1 MCEGRTQFIQFLC
14 VCMLMYVLV
23 YICTHGSRLPNP
35 KYLLLYVYACS
46 TCTSTHIHTCKWC
59 LDPIY
64 FCVSVYVSEFMH
76 ACGGQRTTLGII
88 PQVLFIFNFFYY
100 CIICFRQG
108 LSLELTKNTRTL
120 TVYPTTC
127 LSLLPVLGTQALKDR
142 LMSIWVVRLTLNISL
157 SLQSK
162 PSLTEPSPRPLIISH
177 SGYLCISL

>member
-14 VCMLMYVLV
+14 VYMLMYVLV
-23 YICTHGSRLPNP
+23 NICTHVSRLPNP
-35 KYLLLYVYACS
+35 KYLLLYVYVCS

-76 ACGGQRTTLGII
+76 PCGGQRITLGII

-100 CIICFRQG
+100 FIICFRQG

-120 TVYPTTC
+120 F
-127 LSLLPVLGTQALKDR
+127 
-142 LMSIWVVRLTLNISL
+142 I
-157 SLQSK
+157 
-162 PSLTEPSPRPLIISH
+162 PRPAC
-177 SGYLCISL
+177 LCSRYWDRKP